1 MEKTTIY
8 GQRLAAWRKTANLTQ
23 RGLSTAL
30 GISQGYI
37 SNIES
42 GTSEPSRNFLQA
54 LSEHFQVN
62 PAWILEGRE
71 PMVFDTLPGFAA
83 GTDEAVR
90 ITPANLAHPSSGDF
104 AYDNE
109 EFTLV
114 KRYDVNLSAG
124 PGLIPIE
131 DALSEHLAFSRSWLR
146 REGINSQLCGLVRVR
161 GDSMAPTIPDG
172 AMVLIHMPEM
182 TVLQEG
188 IFAFSRAGSAF
199 IKRII
204 PAGIEQDGRATSLV
218 ILSDNPAYPA
228 ESVSGKILNEIRIV
242 GRVRS
247 VMFSV

>member
-1 MEKTTIY
+1 MPENVTYDHRVKLWRQSQKLS
-8 GQRLAAWRKTANLTQ
+8 QRAAA
-23 RGLSTAL
+23 SAL
-30 GISQGYI
+30 GVSQGYI
-37 SNIES
+37 GDIES
-42 GTSEPSRNFLQA
+42 GRAEPSRKFLQR
-54 LSEHFQVN
+54 LSEVFQVN
-62 PAWILEGRE
+62 PAWVLEGRE

-104 AYDNE
+104 AYGNE

-228 ESVSGKILNEIRIV
+228 EAVSGKTLNEVRIV